1 MTDDLSCKPL
11 YVIMIDVFRFFLT
24 LGKLYNDKHIV
35 NIEGTFLHFL
45 EKEYFFLLSFST
57 N

>member
-11 YVIMIDVFRFFLT
+11 HIIMIDVFRFFLT

-45 EKEYFFLLSFST
+45 EKEYFFSAFI
-57 N
+57 